1 MRTSLE
7 PSSSPWASHTT
18 WRTISAVNLALGIL
32 LWIGYLTDLSLAGT
46 MADWMFPLLAGVLAY
61 YTLFA
66 APYYAPA
73 DMRSAVRRACIPS
86 LAGGI
91 AFVLAAVLMLV
102 PPFTFDT
109 LEYFA
114 GTAIEHRIES
124 VVSPGGGYT
133 AETILRGMGALPGQ
147 QGELTVRVKPRLFPL
162 IERDL
167 AVYRVRF
174 TDERVPAYLSWKDD
188 RRIEFAAVGQVWD
201 TGQVLLALP
210 PALEGPGRPL
220 AVLAGRPTEVLE
232 LPALADGGKTAS
244 RGGFCCIGPLIIPLI
259 FPPVVIWGGRKRRR
273 EPAPWDKDS
282 IYWP

>member
-7 PSSSPWASHTT
+7 PLPSPWASHTT
-18 WRTISAVNLALGIL
+18 WRTISAINLALGIL

-46 MADWMFPLLAGVLAY
+46 VADWVFPLLVGVLAY
-61 YTLFA
+61 YTFFA

-73 DMRSAVRRACIPS
+73 DMRASVRRACIPS

-124 VVSPGGGYT
+124 AVSPGGSYT
-133 AETILRGMGALPGQ
+133 AEAALRGMGALPGQ
-147 QGELTVRVKPRLFPL
+147 QGELIVRVKPRLFPI

-174 TDERVPAYLSWKDD
+174 TDERVPAYLSWKDA
-188 RRIEFAAVGQVWD
+188 RRIEFAALGQVWD
-201 TGQVLLALP
+201 AGQVLLALP

-220 AVLAGRPTEVLE
+220 TVLAGRPAEVRE
-232 LPALADGGKTAS
+232 LPALADGEKTVP

-259 FPPVVIWGGRKRRR
+259 FPPVVIWGGRRRRR
-273 EPAPWDKDS
+273 EPAP
-282 IYWP
+282 

>member
-7 PSSSPWASHTT
+7 PSYTPWASHTT

-46 MADWMFPLLAGVLAY
+46 IADWVFPLLVGVLAY
-61 YTLFA
+61 YTFFA

-73 DMRSAVRRACIPS
+73 DMRASVRRSCIPS
-86 LAGGI
+86 LAGGA

-109 LEYFA
+109 LELFA
-114 GTAIEHRIES
+114 GASIEHHIES
-124 VVSPGGGYT
+124 AVSPGGTYT
-133 AETILRGMGALPGQ
+133 AEIALRGMGALPGQ
-147 QGELTVRVKPRLFPL
+147 QGELIVRVKPRLFPV

-167 AVYRVRF
+167 AVYRVKF
-174 TDERVPAYLSWKDD
+174 TDERVPAYLSWKDA
-188 RRIEFAAVGQVWD
+188 RRLEFAALEQTWD
-201 TGQVLLALP
+201 AGQVLPALP

-220 AVLAGRPTEVLE
+220 AVLAGQPVEVRE
-232 LPALADGGKTAS
+232 VPALADGERTVP
-244 RGGFCCIGPLIIPLI
+244 RGGFCCVGPLIIPLI

-273 EPAPWDKDS
+273 EPAPWDDS
-282 IYWP
+282 GTPWP